1 MEKQKL
7 YLLFTV
13 FITFIFGG
21 SKIAF
26 DANLIKNEHN
36 YYSKFLEFI
45 EIFVDKEV
53 EEESW
58 LESIVGSL
66 INRKKVNKRSL
77 TSLLTVIYNQKSEKI
92 IFKVELYQLD

>member
-36 YYSKFLEFI
+36 YYTKFLDFI
-45 EIFVDKEV
+45 EIFVDEEV
-53 EEESW
+53 EDKSW
-58 LESIVGSL
+58 LESIVGSV

-77 TSLLTVIYNQKSEKI
+77 TSLLIVIYNQKTEKLI
-92 IFKVELYQLD
+92 QLVEF